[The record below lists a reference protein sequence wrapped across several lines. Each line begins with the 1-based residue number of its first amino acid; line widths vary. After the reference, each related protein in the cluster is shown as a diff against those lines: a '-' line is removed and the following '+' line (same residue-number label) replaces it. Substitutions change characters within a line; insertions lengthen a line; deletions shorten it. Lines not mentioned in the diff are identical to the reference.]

1 MRRSSFPRRLV
12 QLLAGLVL
20 FGVSMG
26 FLLRSNLGLAPW
38 FVLHQGLSR
47 WTGWPIGAVT
57 IGVSAIVLMLWI
69 PLRQRPGIGTV
80 GGVVLVGLAV
90 DSTLALLPDAGSPPA
105 QWLFL
110 GVGIV
115 LNGVITGMY
124 VGAGLGSGP
133 RDGLMTGL
141 AARGHSL
148 MLVRTTIE
156 LTVLTGGWLLGGT
169 VGVGT
174 ALFAVCIGPL
184 AHHFIPLF
192 TIPEHRATTDGNIT
206 ETPCPNS

>member
-1 MRRSSFPRRLV
+1 MV

-38 FVLHQGLSR
+38 FVLHQGLSE

-57 IGVSAIVLMLWI
+57 IGVSVIVLMLWI
-69 PLRQRPGIGTV
+69 ALRQRPGIGTI
-80 GGVVLVGLAV
+80 GDVVLVGLAV
-90 DSTLALLPDAGSPPA
+90 EATFALLPDAGSSPT

-115 LNGVITGMY
+115 LNGVTTGMY
-124 VGAGLGSGP
+124 VGSGLGPGP

-148 MLVRTTIE
+148 RRVRTTIE
-156 LTVLTGGWLLGGT
+156 LTVLAGGWLLGGT

-184 AHHFIPLF
+184 VHRFIPLL
-192 TIPEHRATTDGNIT
+192 TIPEHRTVINENTT
-206 ETPCPNS
+206 ETPCPSS

>member
-1 MRRSSFPRRLV
+1 MV
-12 QLLAGLVL
+12 QLLAWLVL

-38 FVLHQGLSR
+38 FVLHQGLSE

-57 IGVSAIVLMLWI
+57 IGVSVIVLMLWI

-80 GGVVLVGLAV
+80 GDVVLVGLAV
-90 DSTLALLPDAGSPPA
+90 EATLALLPDAGSSPA

-115 LNGVITGMY
+115 LNGVTTGMY
-124 VGAGLGSGP
+124 VGSGLGPGP

-148 MLVRTTIE
+148 MRVRTTIE
-156 LTVLTGGWLLGGT
+156 LTVLAGGWLLCGT

-184 AHHFIPLF
+184 VHRFIPLL
-192 TIPEHRATTDGNIT
+192 TIPEHRTVINENTT
-206 ETPCPNS
+206 ETPCPSS

>member
-1 MRRSSFPRRLV
+1 MV

-38 FVLHQGLSR
+38 FVLHQGLSE

-57 IGVSAIVLMLWI
+57 IGVSVIVLMLWI
-69 PLRQRPGIGTV
+69 ALRQRPGIGTI
-80 GGVVLVGLAV
+80 GDVVLVGLAV
-90 DSTLALLPDAGSPPA
+90 EATFALLPDAGSSPA

-115 LNGVITGMY
+115 LNGVTTGMY
-124 VGAGLGSGP
+124 VGSGLGPGP

-148 MLVRTTIE
+148 RRVRTTIE
-156 LTVLTGGWLLGGT
+156 LTVLAGGWLLGGT

-184 AHHFIPLF
+184 VHRFIPLL
-192 TIPEHRATTDGNIT
+192 TIPEHRTVINENTT
-206 ETPCPNS
+206 ETPCPSS

>member
-1 MRRSSFPRRLV
+1 ML
-12 QLLAGLVL
+12 QLLFGLIF

-47 WTGWPIGAVT
+47 WTGWPVGSVT
-57 IGVSAIVLMLWI
+57 IGVSVTVLMLWV

-80 GGVVLVGLAV
+80 GDVVVVGLAV
-90 DSTLALLPDAGSPPA
+90 DATLTLLPDAGSAPA

-110 GVGIV
+110 SVGIV
-115 LNGVITGMY
+115 LNGITTGMY
-124 VGAGLGSGP
+124 VGAGLGPGP
-133 RDGLMTGL
+133 RDGLMTAL

-156 LTVLTGGWLLGGT
+156 LTVLAGGWLLGGT

-184 AHHFIPLF
+184 AHRFIPLF
-192 TIPEHRATTDGNIT
+192 TIPECRTITNQNIT
-206 ETPCPNS
+206 ETPCPRS